1 MFAVPEEFRMYI
13 RLSSAVYANPQLHL
27 NRIFGAFSEKRTKP
41 KEKKK
46 TTSAEK
52 QHLTW
57 NKSM

>member
-46 TTSAEK
+46 E
-52 QHLTW
+52 LLL
-57 NKSM
+57 KSNI